1 MVSSYDVGTRC
12 WYPDE
17 KLGWIGTTVK
27 SISLADNKHQ
37 IELVSE
43 LDDSQVFTVETD
55 NLNEDNDK
63 LPPLRN
69 PPILEASED
78 LTSLSYLNE
87 PAVLH
92 AIKVRYAQLNIY
104 TYSGIVLIATN
115 PFQRVDQL
123 YSQDII
129 QAYAGK
135 RRGELDPHLFAIAE
149 DAYRCMKMDGK
160 NQTIVVSGESGAG
173 KTVSAKYIMRYF
185 ASVEED
191 SELESNIGT
200 EHKSDMSEVEK
211 QILATNPIM
220 EAFGNAKTTRNDN
233 SSRFGKYLEILFDN
247 KTSIIGARVRTY
259 LLERSRL
266 VFQPASERNYH
277 IFYQLLAGMNEDDK
291 LALSLTTAEDYKYTN
306 QGDACVIDG
315 VDDAK
320 EFNITNE
327 ALSLIGIDESKQSEI
342 YKILAALLHIGNI
355 EIAATRNDA
364 HLSSDEPNLVKA
376 CELLGIDPLNFSKWC
391 VKKQITTRSEKII
404 SNLNHKQALVARD
417 SFAKYIYSALF
428 DWLVDYVN
436 TDLCPPEVQAKINSF
451 IGVLDI
457 YGFEHFEKNSFEQFC
472 INYANEKLQQEFN
485 QHVFKLEQEEYVK
498 EQIEWSFIDFAD
510 NQPCINLIE
519 NRLGILSLLDEESR
533 LPSGNDQSWIEK
545 MNQTLDKP
553 PTNKVYKKPRFGQTK
568 FIVSHYALDVTYDME
583 GFIEKNRDTVGEGH
597 LEVMK
602 NTSNELLQSV
612 LSIIDKNAASLE
624 ASSSTASVNST
635 TAAKKSIASKKPTLG
650 SMFKNS
656 LIELMK
662 TIDSTNVHYIRCIKP
677 NEQKKAWEFDSLMV
691 LSQLRACGVL
701 ETIRISC
708 AGFPSRWSY
717 VEFADRY
724 HILVPS
730 DTWIPVMSGE
740 TTQESVTDLCNKILS
755 NSIDD
760 SQKYQLGNT
769 KIFFKAGMLAHFEK
783 LRSDKLHKS
792 AVMIQKNMRKH
803 YYRKKYLSIQKSHGQ
818 LQALVRGHLAR
829 VRIQQ
834 EKENDAAIKIQTLV
848 RGYLARKQ
856 LKSAFDSI
864 LILQKSIRGLQARRN
879 FTKLRTEK
887 SAVVIQKS
895 VRGLTA
901 RREYHRQRSAA
912 VIIQSSMRRKLAT
925 YEFKKLKAEA
935 KSVNHLQE
943 VSYKLENK
951 VIELT
956 QSLTSKIQDNKKLV
970 QEIANLKGLLDQSS
984 NAHETLKS
992 RELEFNEKF
1001 NNQSSDHQLE
1011 VETLNKEL
1019 ESIKAEYANAEQ
1031 KIEQLTKEQA
1041 ELRQDVQRNIEELNK
1056 AKDALVKRDTIEV
1069 DLKSHIEQLKSELAA
1084 LQSQQQNKFANA
1096 KSRNISGKRHSSA
1109 VGWNNSPSTLDQG
1122 RPVSVIAVSSNDE
1135 FANIDDINDEL
1146 FRLLR
1151 DARQLHREIID
1162 GLLKGLKIP
1171 PAGVATDLTRKEVLF
1186 PARIIIII
1194 LSDMWRL
1201 GLTKES
1207 EEFLGEILSAIQQ
1220 IVSTLKDDDVI
1231 PNGAF
1236 WLSNTHE
1243 LYSFVSYAQ
1252 QTIIANDTL
1261 SHEMS
1266 EEEFDEYLKLV
1277 AVVKEDFE
1285 SLSYNI
1291 YNMWMKK
1298 MEKDLEKKAVSA
1310 VVLSQSLPGFM
1321 APESSPFLAKVFSPG
1336 VQYKMDD
1343 ILSFF
1348 NSVYWSMKSYFIEHE
1363 VMNEVIIELLRFVD
1377 ALCFNDL
1384 IMRRNFLSWKRG
1396 LQLNYNVTRLEE
1408 WCKGHE
1414 IQEGSGYLSHLLQ
1427 AAKLLQLRKNTLEDI
1442 EIIYEIC
1449 YSLKPIQIQKLISQY
1464 YVADYETPIAPK
1476 VLQAVADKVKTHEG
1490 ATNED
1495 LFELV
1500 STDGHFNDP
1509 FRTVNLRP
1517 FSRVEAYVPAWLSLP
1532 VIRRIVEL
1540 VAKNASVQEA
1550 NSLTEQDNED
1560 GVEFN
1565 DVQVAA
1571 TAEA

>member
-1 MVSSYDVGTRC
+1 MVSVYDVGTRC

-17 KLGWIGTTVK
+17 ALGWIGVTVK
-27 SISLADNKHQ
+27 SNTESAGKHVL
-37 IELVSE
+37 EFVSE
-43 LDDSQVFTVETD
+43 TDEEQVFTVETTD
-55 NLNEDNDK
+55 LSEDNEK

-69 PPILEASED
+69 PPILEAAED

-149 DAYRCMKMDGK
+149 DAYRYMKLDGK

-191 SELESNIGT
+191 SELEQNIGT
-200 EHKSDMSEVEK
+200 EHKSDMSDVEK

-233 SSRFGKYLEILFDN
+233 SSRFGKYLEILFDS
-247 KTSIIGARVRTY
+247 KIAIIGARIRTY

-266 VFQPASERNYH
+266 VFQPSTERNYH

-291 LALSLTTAEDYKYTN
+291 ANLGLTTAEDYKYTN
-306 QGDACVIDG
+306 QGGKPVIEG

-320 EFNITNE
+320 EFNITKD
-327 ALSLIGIDESKQSEI
+327 ALSLIGINETRQFEI
-342 YKILAALLHIGNI
+342 YKILAGLLHIGNI

-364 HLSSDEPNLVKA
+364 NLASDEPNLVKA

-391 VKKQITTRSEKII
+391 TKKQITTRSEKII

-436 TDLCPPEVQAKINSF
+436 ADLCPPEVEAHIKSF

-498 EQIEWSFIDFAD
+498 EEIEWSFIDFAD

-519 NRLGILSLLDEESR
+519 NRLGILALLDEESR
-533 LPSGNDQSWIEK
+533 LPAGNDQSWIEK
-545 MNQTLDKP
+545 MYQTLDKE
-553 PTNKVYKKPRFGQTK
+553 PTNKVFKKPRFGQTK
-568 FIVSHYALDVTYDME
+568 FIVSHYALDVSYDID

-597 LEVMK
+597 LDVMK
-602 NTSNELLQSV
+602 NTTNELLQSV
-612 LSIIDKNAASLE
+612 LAIIEKNAATLE
-624 ASSSTASVNST
+624 AAQPQSKVR
-635 TAAKKSIASKKPTLG
+635 SIASKKPTLG

-677 NEQKKAWEFDSLMV
+677 NERKKAWEFDSLMV

-708 AGFPSRWSY
+708 AGFPTRWSY

-724 HILVPS
+724 HTLVHS
-730 DTWIPVMSGE
+730 DLWIKVMSGD
-740 TTQESVTDLCNKILS
+740 TTQESVSELCNTIL
-755 NSIDD
+755 NQNIEDKG
-760 SQKYQLGNT
+760 KYQLGNT

-803 YYRKKYLSIQKSHGQ
+803 YFRKKYLEIRDSHIQAQSLIRGHIKRAQIKRERENAAATLIQTSI
-818 LQALVRGHLAR
+818 RGHL
-829 VRIQQ
+829 V
-834 EKENDAAIKIQTLV
+834 
-848 RGYLARKQ
+848 RKQ
-856 LKSAFDSI
+856 VKETFDSI
-864 LILQKSIRGLQARRN
+864 VVLQRSIRGLQARRN
-879 FTKLRTEK
+879 FTKLRSEK
-887 SAVVIQKS
+887 SALTIQNAW
-895 VRGLTA
+895 RGYTA
-901 RREYHRQRSAA
+901 RRNYKKQLKS
-912 VIIQSSMRRKLAT
+912 VVLIQSCFRRKLAVA
-925 YEFKKLKAEA
+925 EFKQLKADA
-935 KSVNHLQE
+935 KSVNKLKE

-951 VIELT
+951 VIDLT
-956 QSLTSKIQDNKKLV
+956 QSLTTKIQDNKKLV
-970 QEIANLKGLLDQSS
+970 TEITNLKNLLEQQSAAQEALKTREIEYNEKFDSKNVEHQQEIESLN
-984 NAHETLKS
+984 
-992 RELEFNEKF
+992 RELEN
-1001 NNQSSDHQLE
+1001 
-1011 VETLNKEL
+1011 
-1019 ESIKAEYANAEQ
+1019 IKAEYTSAEQ

-1041 ELRQDVQRNIEELNK
+1041 ELRQEVERNIDELNK

-1069 DLKSHIEQLKSELAA
+1069 DLKSHIEQLKSEIAN
-1084 LQSQQQNKFANA
+1084 LQSQQLVVGNGVKA
-1096 KSRNISGKRHSSA
+1096 RNISGKRHSSA
-1109 VGWNNSPSTLDQG
+1109 LAWNSPNSLDHNSN
-1122 RPVSVIAVSSNDE
+1122 RPVSVIAVSHDE
-1135 FANIDDINDEL
+1135 DANIDDINDEL
-1146 FRLLR
+1146 FKLLR
-1151 DARQLHREIID
+1151 DSRQLHREIVE

-1171 PAGVATDLTRKEVLF
+1171 PSGVAADLTRKEVLF

-1207 EEFLGEILSAIQQ
+1207 EEFLGEVLSSIQQ

-1321 APESSPFLAKVFSPG
+1321 APENSPFLAKVFSPG
-1336 VQYKMDD
+1336 IQYKMDD

-1384 IMRRNFLSWKRG
+1384 VMRRNFLSWKRG

-1414 IQEGSGYLSHLLQ
+1414 IQEGSAYLSHLLQ
-1427 AAKLLQLRKNTLEDI
+1427 AAKLLQLRKNTPDDI

-1449 YSLKPIQIQKLISQY
+1449 YALKPIQIQKLISQY
-1464 YVADYETPIAPK
+1464 YVADYETPIAPN
-1476 VLQAVADKVKTHEG
+1476 VLQAVADKVK
-1490 ATNED
+1490 ANDSTNGDD

-1509 FRTVNLRP
+1509 FRTINLRP
-1517 FSRVEAYVPAWLSLP
+1517 FSRVEAYVPAWLNLP

-1540 VAKNASVQEA
+1540 VAKNASVQEPSNEEEVETGEVNGIA
-1550 NSLTEQDNED
+1550 NGN
-1560 GVEFN
+1560 
-1565 DVQVAA
+1565 
-1571 TAEA
+1571 

>member
-1 MVSSYDVGTRC
+1 MHYTNPFSRC

-17 KLGWIGTTVK
+17 QLGWIGVAVK
-27 SISLADNKHQ
+27 ANTQQDTKH
-37 IELVSE
+37 ILEFVSE
-43 LDDSQVFTVETD
+43 TDDSQVFTVETED
-55 NLNEDNDK
+55 LSEDNEK

-69 PPILEASED
+69 PPILEAAED

-92 AIKVRYAQLNIY
+92 AIKVRYSQLNIY

-123 YSQDII
+123 YSQDIV

-149 DAYRCMKMDGK
+149 DAYRCMKQDGR

-191 SELESNIGT
+191 LEAVNKT
-200 EHKSDMSEVEK
+200 DHKSDMSDVER
-211 QILATNPIM
+211 QILATNPIT

-233 SSRFGKYLEILFDN
+233 SSRFGKYLEILFD
-247 KTSIIGARVRTY
+247 KSTSIIGARVRTY

-266 VFQPASERNYH
+266 VFQPPKERNYH
-277 IFYQLLAGMNEDDK
+277 IFYQMLAGMSEDEK
-291 LALSLTTAEDYKYTN
+291 AALGLTTAEDFKYTN
-306 QGDACVIDG
+306 QGDAVVIPG
-315 VDDAK
+315 VDDSKDFGLTKDSLA
-320 EFNITNE
+320 
-327 ALSLIGIDESKQSEI
+327 LIGIDDSKQSEI

-355 EIAATRNDA
+355 EISATRNDA

-376 CELLGIDPLNFSKWC
+376 CELLGIDATNFTKWC

-417 SFAKYIYSALF
+417 SFAKYIYSAVF
-428 DWLVDYVN
+428 DWLVDYIN
-436 TDLCPPEVQAKINSF
+436 ADLCPANVAEKVASF

-498 EQIEWSFIDFAD
+498 EEIEWSFIAFAD

-519 NRLGILSLLDEESR
+519 NRLGVLSLLDEESR
-533 LPSGNDQSWIEK
+533 LPAGNDQSWIEK
-545 MNQTLDKP
+545 MYQTLDKE
-553 PTNKVYKKPRFGQTK
+553 PTNKVFKKPRFGQTK
-568 FIVSHYALDVTYDME
+568 FIVSHYALDVTYDID

-597 LEVMK
+597 MEVLK
-602 NTSNELLQSV
+602 NTENELLQSV
-612 LSIIDKNAASLE
+612 LSVVDKNASALE
-624 ASSSTASVNST
+624 AANAASTV
-635 TAAKKSIASKKPTLG
+635 KKSIASKKPTLG

-708 AGFPSRWSY
+708 AGFPSRWTY

-724 HILVPS
+724 HILVTS
-730 DTWIPVMSGE
+730 AEWIKVMGGD

-755 NSIDD
+755 SNIDD
-760 SQKYQLGNT
+760 KKKYQLGNT

-783 LRSDKLHKS
+783 LRSDKLHRS
-792 AVMIQKNMRKH
+792 AVMIQKNLRKVH
-803 YYRKKYLSIQKSHGQ
+803 YRKKYLEIRASHIQLQSLVRGHVRRVTIQKEKEAHAATKIQ
-818 LQALVRGHLAR
+818 TAIRGHLAR
-829 VRIQQ
+829 TQFTAT
-834 EKENDAAIKIQTLV
+834 KN
-848 RGYLARKQ
+848 
-856 LKSAFDSI
+856 SI
-864 LILQKSIRGLQARRN
+864 LVLQKAIRGLQARRN
-879 FTKLRTEK
+879 YTELRLEK
-887 SAVVIQKS
+887 SAIVLQKS
-895 VRGLTA
+895 YRGLTV
-901 RREYHRQRSAA
+901 RRQYGKQKDAA
-912 VIIQSSMRRKLAT
+912 VLIQSLMRRKLAQ
-925 YEFKKLKAEA
+925 YELKKLKTDA
-935 KSVNHLQE
+935 KSVNHLQK
-943 VSYKLENK
+943 VSYQLENK

-956 QSLTSKIQDNKKLV
+956 QSLTAKIKDNKQLII
-970 QEIANLKGLLDQSS
+970 EIAGLKELLTQS
-984 NAHETLKS
+984 NTAAETLKN
-992 RELEFNEKF
+992 REIEFNQKF
-1001 NNQSSDHQLE
+1001 DSQGVDHQLE
-1011 VETLNKEL
+1011 IEALNKEL
-1019 ESIKAEYANAEQ
+1019 EAIKNEYQSAEA
-1031 KIEQLTKEQA
+1031 KIELLSKEQA
-1041 ELRQDVQRNIEELNK
+1041 DLRQEVQSNIEELNQ
-1056 AKDALVKRDTIEV
+1056 AKEALVKRDTIEV
-1069 DLKSHIEQLKSELAA
+1069 DLKSHIEQLKSELAQ
-1084 LQSQQQNKFANA
+1084 LQTQQKSIQYA
-1096 KSRNISGKRHSSA
+1096 KVRSASNKRHSSA
-1109 VGWNNSPSTLDQG
+1109 VGWNNQSSLDQLQ
-1122 RPVSVIAVSSNDE
+1122 RPVSFIAVSNDE
-1135 FANIDDINDEL
+1135 FADVDDLNDEL

-1151 DARQLHREIID
+1151 DSRQLHREIVE

-1171 PAGVATDLTRKEVLF
+1171 PAGVAADLTRKEVLF

-1201 GLTKES
+1201 GLTRES
-1207 EEFLGEILSAIQQ
+1207 EEFLGEVLAAIQH

-1261 SHEMS
+1261 SHDMS

-1310 VVLSQSLPGFM
+1310 VVISQSLPGFM
-1321 APESSPFLAKVFSPG
+1321 APENSPFLAKVFSQG

-1348 NSVYWSMKSYFIEHE
+1348 NSVYWSMKSYFIESE
-1363 VMNEVIIELLRFVD
+1363 VMNEVVVELLRFVD

-1414 IQEGSGYLSHLLQ
+1414 IQEGSSYLSHLLQ
-1427 AAKLLQLRKNTLEDI
+1427 AAKLLQLRKNTPEDI
-1442 EIIYEIC
+1442 DIIYEIC
-1449 YSLKPIQIQKLISQY
+1449 YALKPIQIQKLISQY
-1464 YVADYETPIAPK
+1464 YVAEYETPIAPD
-1476 VLQAVADKVKTHEG
+1476 VLQAVADKVRRTEG
-1490 ATNED
+1490 SNDD
-1495 LFELV
+1495 LFEV
-1500 STDGHFNDP
+1500 VATDGHFHDP
-1509 FRTVNLRP
+1509 FRNVILRP

-1550 NSLTEQDNED
+1550 RISEKEFDESDEVESEVQN
-1560 GVEFN
+1560 GV
-1565 DVQVAA
+1565 
-1571 TAEA
+1571 TA

>member
-1 MVSSYDVGTRC
+1 MVSSYDIGTKC

-17 KLGWIGTTVK
+17 TLGWIGTVVT
-27 SISLADNKHQ
+27 SNTTSGGKH
-37 IELVSE
+37 ILELTAE
-43 LDDSQVFTVETD
+43 TDDSIKFTVEST
-55 NLNEDNDK
+55 NLDEDNDK

-69 PPILEASED
+69 PPILEAAED

-92 AIKVRYAQLNIY
+92 AIKLRYSQLNIY

-115 PFQRVDQL
+115 PFQRIDQL

-135 RRGELDPHLFAIAE
+135 RREESDPHLFAIAE
-149 DAYRCMKMDGK
+149 DAYRCMKSDGE

-191 SELESNIGT
+191 SELESSIGT
-200 EHKSDMSEVEK
+200 DHKADMSDVEK

-233 SSRFGKYLEILFDN
+233 SSRFGKYLEILFD
-247 KTSIIGARVRTY
+247 KETSIIGARIRTY

-266 VFQPASERNYH
+266 VFQPTSERNYH
-277 IFYQLLAGMNEDDK
+277 IFYQLLAGMSSKEK
-291 LALSLTTAEDYKYTN
+291 SELGLTTAEDFKYTN
-306 QGDACVIDG
+306 QGGSPVING
-315 VDDAK
+315 MDDAK
-320 EFNITNE
+320 EFQITKD
-327 ALSLIGIDESKQSEI
+327 ALLLIGIDENKQAQI
-342 YKILAALLHIGNI
+342 YKILAALLHLGNI

-364 HLSSDEPNLVKA
+364 HLSSEEPNLVKA
-376 CELLGIDPLNFSKWC
+376 CELLGIDAFNFSKWC
-391 VKKQITTRSEKII
+391 TKKQITTRAEKIV

-417 SFAKYIYSALF
+417 SFAKYIYAALF

-436 TDLCPPEVQAKINSF
+436 ADLCPPEVEEKIKSF

-485 QHVFKLEQEEYVK
+485 QHVFKLEQEEYIR
-498 EQIEWSFIDFAD
+498 EEIEWSFIDFAD

-533 LPSGNDQSWIEK
+533 LPAGNDESWIDK
-545 MNQTLDKP
+545 MYQTLDKE
-553 PTNKVYKKPRFGQTK
+553 PTNKVFKKPRFGQTK
-568 FIVSHYALDVTYDME
+568 FIVSHYALDVTYDIE

-597 LEVMK
+597 LDVMK
-602 NTSNELLQSV
+602 NSTNELLQDV
-612 LSIIDKNAASLE
+612 LSILDKNAAALE
-624 ASSSTASVNST
+624 AKAPATKT
-635 TAAKKSIASKKPTLG
+635 KSIASKKPTLG

-730 DTWIPVMSGE
+730 NLWMKVMSGE
-740 TTQESVTDLCNKILS
+740 TTQESVSDLCNKILEDTIEDKS
-755 NSIDD
+755 
-760 SQKYQLGNT
+760 KYQLGNT

-783 LRSDKLHKS
+783 LRSEKLFKA
-792 AVMIQKNMRKH
+792 AVMIQKNMRKVF
-803 YYRKKYLSIQKSHGQ
+803 YRKKYLAIRDSHIN
-818 LQALVRGHLAR
+818 L
-829 VRIQQ
+829 
-834 EKENDAAIKIQTLV
+834 QTLI
-848 RGYLARKQ
+848 RGYLTRLRVKTEREAHAATQIQNLIRGFLARRQ
-856 LKSAFDSI
+856 FQDTMESVTT
-864 LILQKSIRGLQARRN
+864 LQRHIKGLQARRA
-879 FTKLRTEK
+879 FTTMRTEK
-887 SAVVIQKS
+887 SAVTLQKSWRGLQERRNFNSQKKAAVVIQS
-895 VRGLTA
+895 T
-901 RREYHRQRSAA
+901 
-912 VIIQSSMRRKLAT
+912 IRRKMA
-925 YEFKKLKAEA
+925 YNEFKQLKTDA
-935 KSVNHLQE
+935 KSVNHLKE

-956 QSLTSKIQDNKKLV
+956 QSLTSKIQDNKKLIA
-970 QEIANLKGLLDQSS
+970 EISNLKDLLDQSS
-984 NAHETLKS
+984 SAHEVLKT
-992 RELEFNEKF
+992 REIEFNEKF
-1001 NNQSSDHQLE
+1001 DSQNVEHQAE
-1011 VETLNKEL
+1011 IENLNKEL
-1019 ESIKAEYANAEQ
+1019 ESIKTEYNAAE
-1031 KIEQLTKEQA
+1031 KRIEVLIKEQSD
-1041 ELRQDVQRNIEELNK
+1041 LKLDVQKNIEELNNFK
-1056 AKDALVKRDTIEV
+1056 GELIKRDTIEV
-1069 DLKSHIEQLKSELAA
+1069 DLKSHIEQLKSELTS
-1084 LQSQQQNKFANA
+1084 LQNSQVSKLANP
-1096 KSRNISGKRHSSA
+1096 KTRNVTKNRHSSA
-1109 VGWNNSPSTLDQG
+1109 LAWNSPSLEQSN
-1122 RPVSVIAVSSNDE
+1122 RPVSVIAVSNNE
-1135 FANIDDINDEL
+1135 ETNIDDINDEL
-1146 FRLLR
+1146 FKLLR
-1151 DARQLHREIID
+1151 DSRQLHREIVE

-1171 PAGVATDLTRKEVLF
+1171 PAGVAADLTRKEVLF

-1207 EEFLGEILSAIQQ
+1207 EDFLGEVLAAIQAM
-1220 IVSTLKDDDVI
+1220 VASLKDDDVI

-1243 LYSFVSYAQ
+1243 LFSFVSYAQ

-1298 MEKDLEKKAVSA
+1298 MEKDLERKAVSA

-1321 APESSPFLAKVFSPG
+1321 APEASPFLAKVFSQG

-1363 VMNEVIIELLRFVD
+1363 VMNEVIVELLRFVD

-1427 AAKLLQLRKNTLEDI
+1427 AAKLLQLRKGTPDDI
-1442 EIIYEIC
+1442 GIIYEIC
-1449 YSLKPIQIQKLISQY
+1449 YALKPIQIQKLISQY
-1464 YVADYETPIAPK
+1464 YIADYETPIAPD
-1476 VLQAVADKVKTHEG
+1476 VLQAVADRVKQSDSS
-1490 ATNED
+1490 NSDD
-1495 LFELV
+1495 LFEMV
-1500 STDGHFNDP
+1500 ATDGHFDDP

-1532 VIRRIVEL
+1532 IIRRIVEL
-1540 VAKNASVQEA
+1540 VAKNATAQESKS
-1550 NSLTEQDNED
+1550 NEYDEQDE
-1560 GVEFN
+1560 
-1565 DVQVAA
+1565 
-1571 TAEA
+1571 

>member
-1 MVSSYDVGTRC
+1 MVSLYDEGTRC
-12 WYPDE
+12 WYPDDE
-17 KLGWIGTTVK
+17 AGWIGVTVTHK
-27 SISLADNKHQ
+27 QQDGSSWKLTLAAD
-37 IELVSE
+37 
-43 LDDSQVFTVETD
+43 DDSSRTFEVETAE
-55 NLNEDNDK
+55 LSEDNDA

-69 PPILEASED
+69 PPILEAAED

-115 PFQRVDQL
+115 PFQRVEQL

-149 DAYRCMKMDGK
+149 DAYRCMRTDGE

-185 ASVEED
+185 ATVEEED
-191 SELESNIGT
+191 AAPGAVSSA
-200 EHKSDMSEVEK
+200 DMSDVEK

-233 SSRFGKYLEILFDN
+233 SSRFGKYLEILFD
-247 KTSIIGARVRTY
+247 KSVSIIGARIRTY

-266 VFQPASERNYH
+266 VFQPATERNYH
-277 IFYQLLAGMNEDDK
+277 IFYQMLAGMDAATK
-291 LALSLTTAEDYKYTN
+291 QQFGLTTASDFKYTN
-306 QGDACVIDG
+306 QGGVPDIDG
-315 VDDAK
+315 VDDAA
-320 EFNITNE
+320 EFQATCD
-327 ALSLIGIDESKQSEI
+327 ALTMIGITADAQHQI
-342 YKILAALLHIGNI
+342 YQVLAGLLHIGNI
-355 EIAATRNDA
+355 EIAPSRNDA
-364 HLSSDEPNLVKA
+364 HLSSEEPALVKA
-376 CELLGIDPLNFSKWC
+376 CELLGLNASDFAKWTT
-391 VKKQITTRSEKII
+391 KKQITTRSEKII
-404 SNLNHKQALVARD
+404 SNLNHAAAVVARD

-428 DWLVDYVN
+428 DWLVHHVN
-436 TDLCPPEVQAKINSF
+436 SDLCPPAVAERVQSF

-485 QHVFKLEQEEYVK
+485 QHVFKLEQEEYIK
-498 EQIEWSFIDFAD
+498 EEIEWSFIDFSD

-519 NRLGILSLLDEESR
+519 SRMGVLALLDEESR
-533 LPSGNDQSWIEK
+533 LPAGNDAQWVEK
-545 MNQTLDKP
+545 MYSVLDKP
-553 PTNKVYKKPRFGQTK
+553 PTNAVFKKPRFGQTK
-568 FIVSHYALDVTYDME
+568 FIVSHYALDVTYDIE

-597 LEVMK
+597 MEVMRAS
-602 NTSNELLQSV
+602 SNPLLQSV
-612 LSIIDKNAASLE
+612 LKVIDDNAAA
-624 ASSSTASVNST
+624 ASAAESKET
-635 TAAKKSIASKKPTLG
+635 TPKPGARIAAKKPTLG

-662 TIDSTNVHYIRCIKP
+662 TINSTNVHYIRCIKP
-677 NEQKKAWEFDSLMV
+677 NELKKAWEFDSKMV

-730 DTWIPVMSGE
+730 ASWIPVMRNN
-740 TTQESVTDLCNKILS
+740 TTKESVSELCSTILS
-755 NSIDD
+755 DNIDD
-760 SQKYQLGNT
+760 HNKFQLGNT

-783 LRSDKLHKS
+783 LRGDKLHAA
-792 AVMIQKNMRKH
+792 AVMIQKHLRGHYWRKR
-803 YYRKKYLSIQKSHGQ
+803 YQEIKTSHAA
-818 LQALVRGHLAR
+818 LQA
-829 VRIQQ
+829 
-834 EKENDAAIKIQTLV
+834 LV
-848 RGYLARKQ
+848 RGYLARKRIEEEKQ
-856 LKSAFDSI
+856 RAAATLVQTAARGF
-864 LILQKSIRGLQARRN
+864 LVRRQTAAAVAAVEVLQRSIRGRQARAQARS
-879 FTKLRTEK
+879 LRQNK
-887 SAVVIQKS
+887 SAVTIQSAWRGYAARKEHTTK
-895 VRGLTA
+895 VRSAVAIQSQIRRQLAYRELGK
-901 RREYHRQRSAA
+901 RRE
-912 VIIQSSMRRKLAT
+912 
-925 YEFKKLKAEA
+925 EA
-935 KSVNHLQE
+935 KSVTKLQE

-951 VIELT
+951 VIDLT
-956 QSLTSKIQDNKKLV
+956 QSLTTKISENKQLLA
-970 QEIANLKGLLDQSS
+970 EITSLKGILEQSRQ
-984 NAHETLKS
+984 AHDALKS
-992 RELEFNEKF
+992 RELEFNAKYDAKDA
-1001 NNQSSDHQLE
+1001 QYLE
-1011 VETLNKEL
+1011 EVDTLNKEL
-1019 ESIKAEYANAEQ
+1019 AAIKSDYAAAEA
-1031 KIEQLTKEQA
+1031 KIDDLTKEQTA
-1041 ELRQDVQRNIEELNK
+1041 LRAQVQSTIDELHAAKQD
-1056 AKDALVKRDTIEV
+1056 LVARDTIEV
-1069 DLKSHIEQLKSELAA
+1069 DLKQHVEQLKSELAA
-1084 LQSQQQNKFANA
+1084 MQASVPVAGKRAVNGSAN
-1096 KSRNISGKRHSSA
+1096 KRHSSA
-1109 VGWNNSPSTLDQG
+1109 VPWNQG
-1122 RPVSVIAVSSNDE
+1122 GGASMEARPVSVIAVSNETDDI
-1135 FANIDDINDEL
+1135 ANIDDINDEL
-1146 FRLLR
+1146 FKLLR
-1151 DARQLHREIID
+1151 DGRSLHREIVD

-1171 PAGVATDLTRKEVLF
+1171 TAGVAADLTRKEVLF

-1207 EEFLGEILSAIQQ
+1207 EEFLGEVLSSIQQ
-1220 IVSTLKDDDVI
+1220 IVSALKDDEVI

-1252 QTIIANDTL
+1252 QTIIANDNL
-1261 SHEMS
+1261 STEMS
-1266 EEEFDEYLKLV
+1266 AEEFEEYLKLV

-1298 MEKDLEKKAVSA
+1298 MEKDLEKKAVPA

-1321 APESSPFLAKVFSPG
+1321 APENSPFLSKVFSPG

-1348 NSVYWSMKSYFIEHE
+1348 NNVYWSVKSYFIEND
-1363 VMNEVIIELLRFVD
+1363 VMQEIIVELLRFVD

-1414 IQEGSGYLSHLLQ
+1414 IAEGSTYLSHLLQ
-1427 AAKLLQLRKNTLEDI
+1427 AAKLLQLRKNTPEDI

-1449 YSLKPIQIQKLISQY
+1449 YALKPIQIQKLISQY
-1464 YVADYETPIAPK
+1464 FVADYETPIAPD
-1476 VLQAVADKVKTHEG
+1476 VLQAVADKVRETDS
-1490 ATNED
+1490 TNGDD
-1495 LFELV
+1495 LFEIV
-1500 STDGHFNDP
+1500 STDGHFHDP
-1509 FRTVNLRP
+1509 FRNIALRP
-1517 FSRVEAYVPAWLSLP
+1517 FSRVEAYVPAWLNLP

-1540 VAKNASVQEA
+1540 VAKNATA
-1550 NSLTEQDNED
+1550 QDDD
-1560 GVEFN
+1560 GAV
-1565 DVQVAA
+1565 A
-1571 TAEA
+1571 TA

>member
-1 MVSSYDVGTRC
+1 MAEAYDVGTRC
-12 WYPDE
+12 WYPSEKEGWTGVIVKAKREEGGKHILELASDE
-17 KLGWIGTTVK
+17 NE
-27 SISLADNKHQ
+27 DQ
-37 IELVSE
+37 I
-43 LDDSQVFTVETD
+43 FTLETD
-55 NLNEDNDK
+55 SLGEDNAK

-69 PPILEASED
+69 PPILEAAED
-78 LTSLSYLNE
+78 LTNLSYLNE

-92 AIKVRYAQLNIY
+92 AIKLRYSQMNIY

-115 PFQRVDQL
+115 PFQRIDQL

-149 DAYRCMKMDGK
+149 EAYRCMKTDGK

-173 KTVSAKYIMRYF
+173 KTVSAKYIMRFF

-191 SELESNIGT
+191 SVLESNIGT
-200 EHKSDMSEVEK
+200 EHKSDMSDVEK

-233 SSRFGKYLEILFDN
+233 SSRFGKYLEILFDDQ
-247 KTSIIGARVRTY
+247 TSIIGARIRTY

-266 VFQPASERNYH
+266 VFQPSTERNYH
-277 IFYQLLAGMNEDDK
+277 IFYQMLAGLNDEEK
-291 LALSLTTAEDYKYTN
+291 LQLNLTSAEDYKYTN
-306 QGDACVIDG
+306 QGGMCSIEGVNDAQDLR
-315 VDDAK
+315 D
-320 EFNITNE
+320 TRE
-327 ALSLIGIDESKQSEI
+327 ALALVGLDNSQQMEI
-342 YKILAALLHIGNI
+342 FKLLSALLHIGNI
-355 EIAATRNDA
+355 EINATRHDA
-364 HLSSDEPNLVKA
+364 HLSSDEPSLVKA
-376 CELLGIDPLNFSKWC
+376 CEILGIDAFNFAKWC
-391 VKKQITTRSEKII
+391 VKKQITTRSEKIV
-404 SNLNHKQALVARD
+404 SNLNHKQAIVARD

-428 DWLVDYVN
+428 DWLVDFVN
-436 TDLCPPEVQAKINSF
+436 NDLCPPDISAKIKSF

-457 YGFEHFEKNSFEQFC
+457 YGFEHFDKNSFEQFC

-485 QHVFKLEQEEYVK
+485 QHVFKLEQEEYMK
-498 EQIEWSFIDFAD
+498 EEIEWSFIDFSD

-519 NRLGILSLLDEESR
+519 NKLGILSLLDEESR
-533 LPSGNDQSWIEK
+533 LPAGNDQSWVEK
-545 MNQTLDKP
+545 MYQTLDKE
-553 PTNKVYKKPRFGQTK
+553 PTNNVFKRPRFGQNK

-597 LEVMK
+597 LEVLK
-602 NTSNELLQSV
+602 NSSNEFLQSV
-612 LSIIDKNAASLE
+612 LSIIDKNAAALE
-624 ASSSTASVNST
+624 ASKPPLNSSIRSV
-635 TAAKKSIASKKPTLG
+635 ASKKPTLG

-662 TIDSTNVHYIRCIKP
+662 TINSTNVHYIRCIKP

-708 AGFPSRWSY
+708 AGFPSRWTY

-724 HILVPS
+724 HILVSS
-730 DTWIPVMSGE
+730 DMWMQVMSGE
-740 TTQESVTDLCNKILS
+740 TTQESVTDLCNKILDTHIKDKS
-755 NSIDD
+755 
-760 SQKYQLGNT
+760 KYQLGNS
-769 KIFFKAGMLAHFEK
+769 KIFFKAGLLAHFEK
-783 LRSDKLHKS
+783 LRSEKLYQS
-792 AVMIQKNMRKH
+792 AVMIQKNLRRRF
-803 YYRKKYLSIQKSHGQ
+803 YQSKYQEIRSSLVE
-818 LQALVRGHLAR
+818 LEALIRGHIIRAR
-829 VRIQQ
+829 IRREIETEV
-834 EKENDAAIKIQTLV
+834 ATMIQTAA

-856 LKSAFDSI
+856 VRDTLASI
-864 LILQKSIRGLQARRN
+864 IVLQRSIRGLQTRREFLKLRSENSAIVLQKAWKGYEARKYYAKTLASAVKIQSCIRRN
-879 FTKLRTEK
+879 
-887 SAVVIQKS
+887 
-895 VRGLTA
+895 
-901 RREYHRQRSAA
+901 
-912 VIIQSSMRRKLAT
+912 LAKN
-925 YEFKKLKAEA
+925 ELKQLKVEA
-935 KSVNHLQE
+935 KSVDHYKE

-956 QSLTSKIQDNKKLV
+956 QSLTSKIMDNKKLIA
-970 QEIANLKGLLDQSS
+970 EIANLKELLAQS
-984 NAHETLKS
+984 NDVHNTLK
-992 RELEFNEKF
+992 
-1001 NNQSSDHQLE
+1001 
-1011 VETLNKEL
+1011 NKEL
-1019 ESIKAEYANAEQ
+1019 EFKQKYDSQNVDHQKEIASLNEELDNIKAEYTAAEK
-1031 KIEQLTKEQA
+1031 KIEEITREQN
-1041 ELRQDVQRNIEELNK
+1041 ELKQEVLKNIEELNK
-1056 AKDALVKRDTIEV
+1056 AKEDLVKRDTIEV
-1069 DLKSHIEQLKSELAA
+1069 DLKSLVEQLKSEINVLKD
-1084 LQSQQQNKFANA
+1084 QQKGMISNPKL
-1096 KSRNISGKRHSSA
+1096 RNVSNKRHSSA
-1109 VGWNNSPSTLDQG
+1109 LAWNSPTSLEQNN
-1122 RPVSVIAVSSNDE
+1122 RPVSVIAVSNDE
-1135 FANIDDINDEL
+1135 EANVDDINDEL
-1146 FRLLR
+1146 FALLR
-1151 DARQLHREIID
+1151 DSRKLHREIVE

-1171 PAGVATDLTRKEVLF
+1171 PAGVAADLTRKEVLF

-1207 EEFLGEILSAIQQ
+1207 EEFLGEVLAAIQQ
-1220 IVSTLKDDDVI
+1220 IVSTLKDEDVI
-1231 PNGAF
+1231 SHGAF

-1252 QTIIANDTL
+1252 QTIIANDAL

-1321 APESSPFLAKVFSPG
+1321 APENSPFLAKVFSPG

-1348 NSVYWSMKSYFIEHE
+1348 NSVYWSMNSYFVEYE

-1414 IQEGSGYLSHLLQ
+1414 IQEGSSYLSHLLQ
-1427 AAKLLQLRKNTLEDI
+1427 AAKLLQLRKNTPDDI

-1449 YSLKPIQIQKLISQY
+1449 YALKPIQIQKLISQY
-1464 YVADYETPIAPK
+1464 YVADYETPIAPN
-1476 VLQAVADKVKTHEG
+1476 VLQAVADKVKANDG
-1490 ATNED
+1490 TNNDD
-1495 LFELV
+1495 LFEMV

-1509 FRTVNLRP
+1509 FRTVSLRP

-1540 VAKNASVQEA
+1540 VAKNASVQESTNLEDDDEVD
-1550 NSLTEQDNED
+1550 NSTILNH
-1560 GVEFN
+1560 N
-1565 DVQVAA
+1565 
-1571 TAEA
+1571 

>member
-1 MVSSYDVGTRC
+1 MVSAYDVGTRC

-17 KLGWIGTTVK
+17 KLGWIGTVVK
-27 SISLADNKHQ
+27 SNKKSGDKYVL
-37 IELVSE
+37 ELVSE
-43 LDDSQVFTVETD
+43 NDESQTFEVQSD
-55 NLNEDNDK
+55 NLSEENDK

-69 PPILEASED
+69 PPILEAAED

-92 AIKVRYAQLNIY
+92 AIKLRYSQLNIY

-123 YSQDII
+123 YSQDIV

-149 DAYRCMKMDGK
+149 DAYRCMKSDNE

-185 ASVEED
+185 ASVEEE
-191 SELESNIGT
+191 SELENNIGT

-233 SSRFGKYLEILFDN
+233 SSRFGKYLEILFDES
-247 KTSIIGARVRTY
+247 TSIIGARIRTY

-266 VFQPASERNYH
+266 VFQPKSERNYH
-277 IFYQLLAGMNEDDK
+277 IFYQLLAGMEEDDK
-291 LALSLTTAEDYKYTN
+291 AKLSLLEAHDYRYTN
-306 QGDACVIDG
+306 QGGTPVIDG
-315 VDDAK
+315 VDDAE
-320 EFNITNE
+320 EFRITKD
-327 ALSLIGIDESKQSEI
+327 ALALIGIGNDQQFEI

-355 EIAATRNDA
+355 EFAATRNDA

-376 CELLGIDPLNFSKWC
+376 CDLLGIDPVAFSKWC
-391 VKKQITTRSEKII
+391 VKKQITTRSEKIV
-404 SNLNHKQALVARD
+404 SNLNHSQALVARD
-417 SFAKYIYSALF
+417 SFSKYIYSALF

-436 TDLCPPEVQAKINSF
+436 TDLCPPEVEAKIKLF

-457 YGFEHFEKNSFEQFC
+457 YGFEHFDKNSFEQFC

-498 EQIEWSFIDFAD
+498 EEIEWSFIDFAD

-519 NRLGILSLLDEESR
+519 NKLGILALLDEESR
-533 LPSGNDQSWIEK
+533 LPSGNDKSWIEK
-545 MNQTLDKP
+545 MYQTLDKA
-553 PTNKVYKKPRFGQTK
+553 PTNKVFKKPRFGQTK
-568 FIVSHYALDVTYDME
+568 FVVSHYALDVEYDID

-597 LEVMK
+597 LDVMK
-602 NTSNELLQSV
+602 NSSNPLLQSI
-612 LSIIDKNAASLE
+612 LAIIDK
-624 ASSSTASVNST
+624 TASAVDASASKT
-635 TAAKKSIASKKPTLG
+635 RSLASKKPTLG

-677 NEQKKAWEFDSLMV
+677 NELKKAWEFDSLMV

-708 AGFPSRWSY
+708 AGFPSRWTY

-724 HILVPS
+724 RILAPS
-730 DTWIPVMSGE
+730 EVWMKVMSEE
-740 TTQESVTDLCNKILS
+740 TTQESVTSLCDTILQR
-755 NSIDD
+755 NIDD
-760 SQKYQLGNT
+760 KSKYQLGNT
-769 KIFFKAGMLAHFEK
+769 KIFFKAGMLAHFEN
-783 LRSDKLHKS
+783 LRSEKLYRS
-792 AVMIQKNMRKH
+792 AVMLQKNMRR
-803 YYRKKYLSIQKSHGQ
+803 YVYRKRYLDIRASHIA
-818 LQALVRGHLAR
+818 LQVLAR
-829 VRIQQ
+829 GRVVRAQVKR
-834 EKENDAAIKIQTLV
+834 EMETNAAIKIQTAI
-848 RGYLARKQ
+848 RGFVARQ
-856 LKSAFDSI
+856 QLQRTLKSVI
-864 LILQKSIRGLQARRN
+864 VLQKSIRGKQVRHALLKQ
-879 FTKLRTEK
+879 RTEN
-887 SAVVIQKS
+887 SAVTIQS
-895 VRGLTA
+895 AVRGYAA
-901 RREYHRQRSAA
+901 RKAYKKSRKD
-912 VIIQSSMRRKLAT
+912 VVLIQSCIRRRLAIA
-925 YEFKKLKAEA
+925 ELKQRKVDA

-943 VSYKLENK
+943 VSYRLENK

-956 QSLTSKIQDNKKLV
+956 QSLTSKIQENKRMI
-970 QEIANLKGLLDQSS
+970 EDITNLKNLLQQSS
-984 NAHETLKS
+984 TAHETLKS
-992 RELEFNEKF
+992 REIEFNEKF
-1001 NNQSSDHQLE
+1001 DSQNANHQEEIQS
-1011 VETLNKEL
+1011 LNKEL
-1019 ESIKAEYANAEQ
+1019 ESIKAEYSAAEE
-1031 KIEQLTKEQA
+1031 KIEKLSKEQA
-1041 ELRQDVQRNIEELNK
+1041 ELRQEVLRKIAELNET
-1056 AKDALVKRDTIEV
+1056 KDALVKRDTIEI
-1069 DLKSHIEQLKSELAA
+1069 DLKSHIEQLKTELAT
-1084 LQSQQQNKFANA
+1084 LQSQQQRGGIVNA
-1096 KSRNISGKRHSSA
+1096 KTRSASSKRHSSA
-1109 VGWNNSPSTLDQG
+1109 LAWNSPASLDQNN
-1122 RPVSVIAVSSNDE
+1122 RPVSVIAVSPDDV
-1135 FANIDDINDEL
+1135 ANVDDINDEL

-1151 DARQLHREIID
+1151 DSRQLHREIVD

-1171 PAGVATDLTRKEVLF
+1171 PAGVAADLTRKEVLF

-1194 LSDMWRL
+1194 ISDMWRL

-1207 EEFLGEILSAIQQ
+1207 EEFLGEVLAAIQQ
-1220 IVSTLKDDDVI
+1220 LVSVLKDDDVI
-1231 PNGAF
+1231 LNGAF

-1252 QTIIANDTL
+1252 QTIISNDTL

-1266 EEEFDEYLKLV
+1266 EAEFDEYLKLV

-1321 APESSPFLAKVFSPG
+1321 APENSPFLSKVFSPG
-1336 VQYKMDD
+1336 IQYKMDD

-1348 NSVYWSMKSYFIEHE
+1348 NAVYWSMKSYFIEQE
-1363 VMNEVIIELLRFVD
+1363 VMTEVIIELLRFVD

-1414 IQEGSGYLSHLLQ
+1414 IHEGSGYLSHLLQ
-1427 AAKLLQLRKNTLEDI
+1427 AAKLLQLRKNTPDDI

-1449 YSLKPIQIQKLISQY
+1449 YALKPIQIQKLISQY
-1464 YVADYETPIAPK
+1464 FVADYETPIAPN
-1476 VLQAVADKVKTHEG
+1476 VLQAVADRVKTTDG
-1490 ATNED
+1490 TNSDE
-1495 LFELV
+1495 LFEVV

-1509 FRTVNLRP
+1509 FRSVNLRP

-1550 NSLTEQDNED
+1550 NSINGREEMESPLQNGVTTE
-1560 GVEFN
+1560 
-1565 DVQVAA
+1565 A
-1571 TAEA
+1571 